1 MLKLYEHRLL
11 SKNGRSIL
19 LAYDQG
25 MEHGP
30 IDFNLWNCNPQNIFN
45 LAKEARLN
53 GVIVLP
59 GIAEKYHNRFDL
71 FSNLKLV
78 VKINAK
84 SSLYPADD
92 PYSPMLCSVS
102 RAVSL
107 GAKAVGYTIY
117 PGSKHEERMFK
128 EFSKVV
134 EEAHKHRIPAIA
146 WMYPRGSGVIDETST
161 TNTAYAVRIGLEL
174 GADILKIKY
183 NGDKDG
189 LRWAIANSGRAKVL
203 IAGGIRTD
211 RDESFLSTIKDVI
224 DAGATGLA
232 IGRNF
237 WQHKNPEGIIKA
249 AEAIVYNNKTVE
261 EALSF
266 LRESEK

>member
-1 MLKLYEHRLL
+1 MYEHRLL
-11 SKNGRSIL
+11 SKNGRSML

-45 LAKEARLN
+45 LARETGLN
-53 GVIVLP
+53 GMIVLP
-59 GIAEKYHNRFDL
+59 GIAEKYHDKFGL
-71 FSNLKLV
+71 FNNLKLV
-78 VKINAK
+78 VKINAR
-84 SSLYPADD
+84 SSLYPSDD

-107 GAKAVGYTIY
+107 GAKAIGYTIY
-117 PGSKHEERMFK
+117 PGSKYEARMFK

-134 EEAHKHRIPAIA
+134 EDAHKRRIPVIA
-146 WMYPRGSGVIDETST
+146 WMYPRGSGIIDEVST

-174 GADILKIKY
+174 GADMLKIKY
-183 NGDKDG
+183 NGDKEG
-189 LRWAIANSGRAKVL
+189 LKWVIANSGKSKVL
-203 IAGGIRTD
+203 IAGGIKTD
-211 RDESFLSTIKDVI
+211 GDESFLCTIKEVI
-224 DAGATGLA
+224 DAGVAGLA

-237 WQHKNPEGIIKA
+237 WQHKNPKQIISA
-249 AEAIVYNNKTVE
+249 AKSIVYDNKTVE
-261 EALSF
+261 EALFF